1 MKQIVGS
8 VGKGEGEKRLMII
21 FQTWLDNLKTFEREV
36 RLEKRIFFVDYGNRR
51 IKLMNK
57 IRERKDKT
65 SLSLF
70 LSLLFLPLVFLTL
83 TPFSCV
89 SRANGTGCDESCA
102 GLRREIVKGDS

>member
-36 RLEKRIFFVDYGNRR
+36 RLEKRIFFVDYENRR
-51 IKLMNK
+51 IKLMDK

-65 SLSLF
+65 SLSLSF
-70 LSLLFLPLVFLTL
+70 LFLPLVFLTL
-83 TPFSCV
+83 TPFSCI

>member
-21 FQTWLDNLKTFEREV
+21 FQTWLDNLKTFEREEI

-65 SLSLF
+65 SLSLSF
-70 LSLLFLPLVFLTL
+70 SLVSSSRFSYLNPLLL
-83 TPFSCV
+83 YKP
-89 SRANGTGCDESCA
+89 RKWN
-102 GLRREIVKGDS
+102 RM

>member
-21 FQTWLDNLKTFEREV
+21 FQTWLDNLKTFEREEI

-65 SLSLF
+65 SLSLSF
-70 LSLLFLPLVFLTL
+70 SLVSSSRFSYLNPLLL
-83 TPFSCV
+83 YK
-89 SRANGTGCDESCA
+89 SRKWN
-102 GLRREIVKGDS
+102 RM